1 MNSLTDCELRTIY
14 GTVRRAEQVR
24 KDDVKELSDLF
35 TENPRLIIT
44 PNDKCAGSCLHC
56 VADSTPSGATMDYD
70 DFAGI
75 DPSFLEIFSVVDF
88 GRRGN
93 PLLYCSEGHDLVDLM
108 KLLNERGIEGF
119 TLALALQNHSVPV
132 LRRLEEFATE
142 RKIDIETMVT
152 YHHYHPNLDRTRLA
166 QDLNS
171 TLRNYLGF
179 SRRIIISLLGDKYS
193 QQEPTI
199 AEDVQRT
206 FQDNWEII
214 FADIGM
220 TQTDDKKTYH
230 AQYGTNEAE
239 IKIPHLDTRV
249 YPLGRFRQY
258 LGQSGVLQQYEE
270 QFEQAMSDYVC
281 PDLIKWPG
289 IIIEPDGSLNLCASF
304 EAVACRGAIVTNIFT
319 KPYYQVRDELTQF
332 HQREL
337 NWFVD
342 HLPDIIAGKVSTC
355 KLKNNCYQ
363 Q

>member
-1 MNSLTDCELRTIY
+1 MTSITEPELRTIY
-14 GTVRRAEQVR
+14 ETVRRTEQVISEG
-24 KDDVKELSDLF
+24 VKELSDLF

-75 DPSFLEIFSVVDF
+75 NSEFLDVFSVADF

-93 PLLYCSEGHDLVDLM
+93 PLLYRSKDHDLVDLM
-108 KLLNERGIEGF
+108 KLLDERGINKF
-119 TLALALQNHSVPV
+119 TLALALQNHSVPI
-132 LRRLEEFATE
+132 LEKLDEFAT
-142 RKIDIETMVT
+142 KTDIETMVT
-152 YHHYHPNLDRTRLA
+152 YHHYHPKLDKTRLA
-166 QDLNS
+166 QDFNS

-193 QQEPTI
+193 QQEPTT
-199 AEDVQRT
+199 AENVQRT

-220 TQTDDKKTYH
+220 TQTDDENTYH
-230 AQYGTNEAE
+230 AQHGTNEAE
-239 IKIPHLDTRV
+239 IKIPRLDTRI

-258 LGQSGVLQQYEE
+258 LSQSGILQQYEE
-270 QFEQAMSDYVC
+270 QFEQAMSDYAC
-281 PDLIKWPG
+281 PDLVKWPG

-304 EAVACRGAIVTNIFT
+304 EAVACRGAIVTNILT
-319 KPYYQVRDELTQF
+319 KPYDQVRDELMQF

-337 NWFVD
+337 NWFID
-342 HLPDIIAGKVSTC
+342 NLPEIIAGKVSTC